1 MKSVRHHNDER
12 KTSGRQQWAAAE
24 NATNLFALAAR
35 WQQELLRFGELRL
48 SRYVEHAGRLCDCRS
63 ATDLVAAQAG
73 FLQQMISDYRSEAD
87 LFFLKVPNAASL
99 DTSPLADSYESTILK
114 AQEDAAQII
123 DLAKQQARRILGEA
137 AHQSSSAIS
146 ATARRKR
153 ANKG

>member
-1 MKSVRHHNDER
+1 
-12 KTSGRQQWAAAE
+12 
-24 NATNLFALAAR
+24 
-35 WQQELLRFGELRL
+35 
-48 SRYVEHAGRLCDCRS
+48 
-63 ATDLVAAQAG
+63 VAAQAG

-87 LFFLKVPNAASL
+87 LFFLKVPNAAAL